1 MSINRVKRSRLIHLY
16 DNHRLALLPIAQAG
30 KRPLTRNGYRDA
42 TSSRRAIRKWFAGS
56 PHANVAVA
64 TGEFED
70 LMVLDV
76 DPRHGGAETLA
87 RLEEKLGPLPD
98 TWHSHTSRGG
108 KHLFFQWPPGLR
120 LTRDTKGKLLGA
132 GIDVLGN
139 ASYAILPPSVHAT
152 GHVYRWHDEAALR
165 YPPAQLPR
173 QWIRALEKAISKKS
187 QTLKARSQLKQDGPI
202 KEGCRNE
209 SLFRIAAAW
218 RAGGADE
225 GELLAK
231 LSKVNSDRCLP
242 PLDREELSKIAR
254 SAASYASPSAKL
266 DLAGLLAEAVLADEF
281 ANGTHLIHRA
291 GQFYRFAGTCWEA
304 ISDDQLRKVVL
315 RQLRGLNNRARLKTA
330 SLMGEVVTVLRASQ
344 EADTDLFAER
354 TNPLSI
360 INCQNGEVWLDEDGL
375 PELRSHKPSSGQL
388 HTLPVKYDPAAL
400 CPEYDLALDQIFSN
414 ASDKAGM
421 IRHWHELVGYL
432 IQPTREFPI
441 IVILIGKGANGKTRL
456 LNTVTRLLG
465 PQATFFGNVEHL
477 EGNRFSLGALR
488 GKLLFVDDDVKVR
501 LKLPD
506 GILKKI
512 SEAKPIT
519 GEEKYKNPT
528 TFTSRAVPFLLCNGI
543 PFLQDVTPGMMRRL
557 HILPFEKEFS
567 GEERDTSL
575 FERIWANELPGI
587 LNRSLA
593 GWSRLKKGGD
603 FDIPEDALKMAKK
616 WLVHANPVSAFVD
629 ECITRDIQGRVPLG
643 KVYQEFVQWAKNSG
657 IQRGLTRQAFG
668 VDLDNLGF
676 TIKKSNG
683 ERVVYGAKLR

>member
-1 MSINRVKRSRLIHLY
+1 MSINRVKRSRLIHKY
-16 DNHRLALLPIAQAG
+16 DNHLLALVPIAEEG
-30 KRPLTRNGYRDA
+30 KRPLTTNGCRDA
-42 TSSRRAIRKWFAGS
+42 TSSRRTIRKWFADW
-56 PHANVAVA
+56 PYANVAVA
-64 TGEFED
+64 TGSASM
-70 LMVLDV
+70 LLVLDV

-98 TWHSHTSRGG
+98 TWRSHTSRGG
-108 KHLFFQWPPGLR
+108 KHLFFQWPSVLR
-120 LTRDTKGKLLGA
+120 LTRDTGGKLLGA

-139 ASYAILPPSVHAT
+139 SSYAILPPSVHPT
-152 GHVYRWHDEAALR
+152 GHVYRWHDEEALR
-165 YPPAQLPR
+165 YRPARLPS
-173 QWIRALEKAISKKS
+173 QWTRALEEGISTKS
-187 QTLKARSQLKQDGPI
+187 QTPNVVSQLMQQGPI
-202 KEGCRNE
+202 KEGCRNN
-209 SLFRIAAAW
+209 SLFRMAAAW

-242 PLDREELSKIAR
+242 PLAREELSKIAR

-291 GQFYRFAGTCWEA
+291 GQFYRFAGTRWEPM
-304 ISDDQLRKVVL
+304 SDDQLRKVVL
-315 RQLRGLNNRARLKTA
+315 RQLRGLNNRAHLKTA
-330 SLMGEVVTVLRASQ
+330 SLMGEVTTVLRASQ

-360 INCQNGEVWLDEDGL
+360 INCENGELWLDDDGL

-388 HTLPVKYDPAAL
+388 HTLPVKYDPAAR
-400 CPEYDLALDQIFSN
+400 CPEYDRALDQIFSN

-432 IQPTREFPI
+432 IQPTRAFPI
-441 IVILIGKGANGKTRL
+441 IVVLIGKGANGKTRL

-465 PQATFFGNVEHL
+465 PQATYFGNVEHL

-567 GEERDTSL
+567 GEERDTS
-575 FERIWANELPGI
+575 A
-587 LNRSLA
+587 
-593 GWSRLKKGGD
+593 
-603 FDIPEDALKMAKK
+603 
-616 WLVHANPVSAFVD
+616 V
-629 ECITRDIQGRVPLG
+629 
-643 KVYQEFVQWAKNSG
+643 
-657 IQRGLTRQAFG
+657 
-668 VDLDNLGF
+668 
-676 TIKKSNG
+676 
-683 ERVVYGAKLR
+683 